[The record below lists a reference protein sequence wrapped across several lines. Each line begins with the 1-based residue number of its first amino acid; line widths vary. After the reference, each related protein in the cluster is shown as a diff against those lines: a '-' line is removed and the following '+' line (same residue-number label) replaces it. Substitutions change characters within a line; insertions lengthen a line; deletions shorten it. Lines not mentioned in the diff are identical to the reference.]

1 MAIMKRL
8 TILVVLLL
16 SVTILSAQTTETEV
30 DIKCDWGTLSA
41 TLAKPEAGSDTAI
54 VIVAGSGPTDRN
66 GNSALNLNTYC
77 YKLLSDALV
86 EDGYAVVRYDKRAI
100 GQSVIPM
107 EDIPNLLFDD
117 YVDDV
122 EVVVNYLRS
131 EGFGR
136 VIIAGHSEGGLIALV
151 VANRGVK
158 VDGLVLLAAPG
169 YPMDQILRT
178 QLRAQLMPQY
188 MALMLQA
195 DVILRSLKAGK
206 PYPDEKIAK
215 ELLSLFHSSVQ
226 PFIINTMQYDP
237 QQLAKGVECP
247 MLVVCGGND
256 IQVSPDNGEVIAKA
270 APNAQLVVFEN
281 MTHVMKDWASEDRLE
296 QVVNVYVNS
305 QLPLTEG
312 LTSTISQFIANIK

>member
-1 MAIMKRL
+1 MKQL
-8 TILVVLLL
+8 TILVALLL
-16 SVTILSAQTTETEV
+16 SSTMLFAQVTETEV
-30 DIKCDWGTLSA
+30 AIKCDWGTLSA
-41 TLAKPEAGSDTAI
+41 TLAQGEAHSDTAL

-86 EDGYAVVRYDKRAI
+86 ADGYVVLRYDKRAI
-100 GQSVIPM
+100 GQSAIPM
-107 EDIPNLLFDD
+107 EQIPNLVFDD

-122 EVVVNYLRS
+122 EVVVDYLRGK
-131 EGFGR
+131 GFKR
-136 VIIAGHSEGGLIALV
+136 VVVAGHSEGGLIALV
-151 VANRGVK
+151 VANRGVE

-169 YPMDQILRT
+169 YAMDEILRT

-206 PYPDEKIAK
+206 TYPDDKISK

-226 PFIINTMQYDP
+226 PFLINCMQYDP

-256 IQVSPDNGEVIAKA
+256 IQVSRDNGEVLVKA
-270 APNAQLVVFEN
+270 QPKAEFVVFEN
-281 MTHVMKDWASEDRLE
+281 MTHVLKDWASDDRIDQL
-296 QVVNVYVNS
+296 VNVYVNS
-305 QLPLTEG
+305 YLPLTEG
-312 LTSTISQFIANIK
+312 LVAAISQFVENIKQ